1 MIIKRDVEKRESK
14 LVPNKPEA
22 FHGQGRKNNPNQIWQ
37 AKCPVKKA
45 SDNLSIR
52 NFQMGILGKCKE
64 VIFALQE
71 TEALP

>member
-52 NFQMGILGKCKE
+52 K
-64 VIFALQE
+64 
-71 TEALP
+71 LPDGHIG